1 MVAALSATLLAF
13 VLAEQLVT
21 GTDRDW
27 AYLVFSAT
35 SGVYI
40 AAGLLAW
47 SRRPSN
53 GTGPIILAGGIAT
66 ALAQLSSSTYA
77 VFQAVGMLFS
87 TALLGVVVHLLHA
100 FPSGRVRGI
109 ASQVT
114 VAAGYVAVSVLQIP
128 LYLFDD
134 RRPGSALFIA
144 DRPALHAGAV
154 WIQAAVGAGVM
165 FSTGI
170 ILLDR
175 LRAANRQQRR
185 ILAPLLGYGIFAA
198 LYIPLTSGTVVE
210 PVVRMAQVPLA
221 ISQLV
226 VLTGVPTAFVLAVLR
241 GGFARTGEL
250 QELAVWLGAA
260 RGSRSELSAALASVL
275 GDRSLELVYWFAEQ
289 SRYVDAVGRPVELPV
304 QESGRGVVTVELD
317 DQRIGGI
324 VYDAGLI
331 TEPEV
336 VRMAGR
342 VVAIGF
348 DSERLTVALRASD
361 AALRRSRERLVE
373 TADRERRRIAQDLH
387 DGLQVKL
394 VLLALEAQQIAG
406 KSGTSTPETTE
417 LATHLRRGIDVAAA
431 ELRALVHAVVPA
443 SLMERGLTLATEDL
457 VDRLPLPTRRD
468 IGAIGPLPVAVES
481 AAYFVVAESLTNI
494 VKHAEATFVR
504 VRLAQE
510 NGLLVIDIIDDG
522 AGGASL
528 DRGTGIRGLVDRID
542 VIGGRLVLD
551 SPLGVGTSVHAELPV
566 GPAVAD
572 AAPTGLRSTETAP
585 ERVPS

>member
-21 GTDRDW
+21 GTDPDW

-35 SGVYI
+35 SAVYLG
-40 AAGLLAW
+40 AGLLAW

-66 ALAQLSSSTYA
+66 ALAQLNSSGYP
-77 VFQAVGMLFS
+77 VFQAVGMLCS

-100 FPSGRVRGI
+100 FPSGRVRGL

-114 VAAGYVAVSVLQIP
+114 VVAGYVTVTVLQVP

-134 RRPGSALFIA
+134 GRAGSPLFLA
-144 DRPALHAGAV
+144 DRPALHAAAV
-154 WIQAAVGAGVM
+154 WVQAAVGAGVM
-165 FSTGI
+165 FSTA
-170 ILLDR
+170 ILLLGR
-175 LRAANRQQRR
+175 LRAASRRQRR
-185 ILAPLLGYGIFAA
+185 ILPPLLGYGTFAA

-221 ISQLV
+221 VSQLV
-226 VLTGVPTAFVLAVLR
+226 VLTGVPVAFVLAVLR

-275 GDRSLELVYWFAEQ
+275 GDRTLELVYWFAEE
-289 SRYVDAVGRPVELPV
+289 SRYVDAIGRPVDLPP
-304 QESGRGVVTVELD
+304 EGSGRGVVTVELD

-331 TEPEV
+331 TDPDV

-348 DSERLTVALRASD
+348 DRERLTVALRASEL
-361 AALRRSRERLVE
+361 ALRRSRERLVE

-394 VLLALEAQQIAG
+394 VLLALEAQQMA
-406 KSGTSTPETTE
+406 SDSETSTPETKV

-431 ELRALVHAVVPA
+431 ELRALVHAVVPS
-443 SLMERGLTLATEDL
+443 SLMERGLALATDDL
-457 VDRLPLPTRRD
+457 VDRLPLPTRLD
-468 IGAIGPLPVAVES
+468 IGAIGPLPPAVES
-481 AAYFVVAESLTNI
+481 AAYFVVAESLTNV
-494 VKHAEATFVR
+494 VKHAGATFVR

-510 NGLLVIDIIDDG
+510 NGLLVIDIVDDG
-522 AGGASL
+522 TGGASL
-528 DRGTGIRGLVDRID
+528 DRGTGIRGLIDRID

-551 SPLGVGTSVHAELPV
+551 SPAGAGTSVHAELPI
-566 GPAVAD
+566 GPGTTDPGPTVP
-572 AAPTGLRSTETAP
+572 APTVAAP
-585 ERVPS
+585 ERVST